1 MKSLII
7 ILFIMLSTSLF
18 AQEEVPFTLEDRD
31 RLIRLESE
39 QKALRNEMNSLRS
52 EMNALRNEM
61 NARFESIEN
70 EFGTKLESQQG
81 QIDDLKIM
89 FRWGF
94 SILITIMLFILGY
107 IIWDRRTALNPIR
120 KMVEQDKIEVEKIKS
135 VLKEMGESDQK
146 IAEILKR
153 TAMF

>member
-1 MKSLII
+1 MKKLIA
-7 ILFIMLSTSLF
+7 ILFIMLSASLF

-31 RLIRLESE
+31 RLIRLEAE
-39 QKALRNEMNSLRS
+39 QK
-52 EMNALRNEM
+52 ALRNEM

-70 EFGTKLESQQG
+70 EFGTKLESQQS

-94 SILITIMLFILGY
+94 SILITLMLFTLGY

-120 KMVEQDKIEVEKIKS
+120 ERVEQDKIEVDKIKA

>member
-1 MKSLII
+1 MKQAIFILCMII
-7 ILFIMLSTSLF
+7 PFSSFT
-18 AQEEVPFTLEDRD
+18 QEEIPFTLDDREK
-31 RLIRLESE
+31 LIQIEEKLNSTNERITSLEK
-39 QKALRNEMNSLRS
+39 QMNIK
-52 EMNALRNEM
+52 
-61 NARFESIEN
+61 F
-70 EFGTKLESQQG
+70 ESQQG

-94 SILITIMLFILGY
+94 SILITLMLFILGY

-120 KMVEQDKIEVEKIKS
+120 KMVEQDRIEVEKIKS

>member
-1 MKSLII
+1 MKSLIT
-7 ILFIMLSTSLF
+7 ILFIMFSTSLF

-31 RLIRLESE
+31 RLIRLEAE
-39 QKALRNEMNSLRS
+39 QK
-52 EMNALRNEM
+52 ALRNEM

-94 SILITIMLFILGY
+94 SILITLMLFILGY

-120 KMVEQDKIEVEKIKS
+120 ERVEQEKIEVEKIKA

>member
-1 MKSLII
+1 MKSLIT
-7 ILFIMLSTSLF
+7 ILFIMFSTCLF
-18 AQEEVPFTLEDRD
+18 AQEEVPFTLDDRD
-31 RLIRLESE
+31 RLIRLEAE
-39 QKALRNEMNSLRS
+39 QK
-52 EMNALRNEM
+52 ALRNEM

-94 SILITIMLFILGY
+94 SILITLMLFILGY

-120 KMVEQDKIEVEKIKS
+120 KMVEQDRIEVEKIKS

>member
-1 MKSLII
+1 MKSLIT
-7 ILFIMLSTSLF
+7 ILFIMFSTSLF

-31 RLIRLESE
+31 RLIRLEAE
-39 QKALRNEMNSLRS
+39 QKALSN

-70 EFGTKLESQQG
+70 EFGTKLGNQQG

-120 KMVEQDKIEVEKIKS
+120 KMVEQDKIEVEKIKA

>member
-1 MKSLII
+1 M
-7 ILFIMLSTSLF
+7 FSTSLF

-31 RLIRLESE
+31 RLIRLEAE

-120 KMVEQDKIEVEKIKS
+120 KMVEQDRIEVEKIKF

>member
-1 MKSLII
+1 M
-7 ILFIMLSTSLF
+7 FSTSLF

-31 RLIRLESE
+31 RLIRLEAE
-39 QKALRNEMNSLRS
+39 QK
-52 EMNALRNEM
+52 ALRNEM

>member
-1 MKSLII
+1 MKIVIS
-7 ILFIMLSTSLF
+7 ILLIMLSASLF

-31 RLIRLESE
+31 RLIRLEAE
-39 QKALRNEMNSLRS
+39 QK
-52 EMNALRNEM
+52 ALRNEM
-61 NARFESIEN
+61 NARFESLENELSARIGSLEN

-94 SILITIMLFILGY
+94 SILITLMLFILGY

-120 KMVEQDKIEVEKIKS
+120 ERVEQEKIEVEKIKA

>member
-1 MKSLII
+1 MKCLIT
-7 ILFIMLSTSLF
+7 ILFIILSTSLY
-18 AQEEVPFTLEDRD
+18 AQEEVPFTLDDRD
-31 RLIRLESE
+31 RLIKLEAE
-39 QKALRNEMNSLRS
+39 QKALRNEMN
-52 EMNALRNEM
+52 AK
-61 NARFESIEN
+61 FESIEK
-70 EFGTKLESQQG
+70 TLENHQR

-94 SILITIMLFILGY
+94 SILITLMLFILGY

-120 KMVEQDKIEVEKIKS
+120 ERVEQDKIEVEKIKA

>member
-1 MKSLII
+1 MKSLIT
-7 ILFIMLSTSLF
+7 ILFIMFSTSLF

-31 RLIRLESE
+31 RLIRLEAE
-39 QKALRNEMNSLRS
+39 QK
-52 EMNALRNEM
+52 ALRNEM

-70 EFGTKLESQQG
+70 EFGTKLKSQQG

>member
-1 MKSLII
+1 MII
-7 ILFIMLSTSLF
+7 PFSSFT
-18 AQEEVPFTLEDRD
+18 QEEIPFTLDDREK
-31 RLIRLESE
+31 LIQIEEKLNSTNERINSTNERINSTNERITSLEK
-39 QKALRNEMNSLRS
+39 QMNIK
-52 EMNALRNEM
+52 
-61 NARFESIEN
+61 F
-70 EFGTKLESQQG
+70 ESQQN

-94 SILITIMLFILGY
+94 SILITLMLFILGY

-120 KMVEQDKIEVEKIKS
+120 ERVEQEKIEVEKIKA

>member
-1 MKSLII
+1 MKSLIT
-7 ILFIMLSTSLF
+7 ILFIMFSTSLF
-18 AQEEVPFTLEDRD
+18 AQEEVPFTLDDRD
-31 RLIRLESE
+31 RLIRLEAE
-39 QKALRNEMNSLRS
+39 QKALRN

-94 SILITIMLFILGY
+94 SILITLMLFILGY

-120 KMVEQDKIEVEKIKS
+120 KMVEQDRIEVEKIKS

>member
-1 MKSLII
+1 MKSLIT
-7 ILFIMLSTSLF
+7 ILFIIFSTSLF

-31 RLIRLESE
+31 RLIRLEAE
-39 QKALRNEMNSLRS
+39 QKALRN

-70 EFGTKLESQQG
+70 EFGTKLESQQS

-94 SILITIMLFILGY
+94 SILITLMLFILGY
-107 IIWDRRTALNPIR
+107 IIWDRRTALHPL
-120 KMVEQDKIEVEKIKS
+120 KESLEKEKIEIDKIKS
-135 VLKEMGESDQK
+135 TLKEMGESDQK
-146 IAEILKR
+146 IAEIMRRVGLL
-153 TAMF
+153 

>member
-7 ILFIMLSTSLF
+7 ILFIMFSTSLF
-18 AQEEVPFTLEDRD
+18 AQEEVPFTLDDRD
-31 RLIRLESE
+31 RLIRLEAE
-39 QKALRNEMNSLRS
+39 QK
-52 EMNALRNEM
+52 ALRNEM
-61 NARFESIEN
+61 NARFEGIEN
-70 EFGTKLESQQG
+70 DLGTKLESQQS

-94 SILITIMLFILGY
+94 SILITLMLFILGY

-120 KMVEQDKIEVEKIKS
+120 ERVEQEKIEVEKIKA

>member
-1 MKSLII
+1 MKKLIA
-7 ILFIMLSTSLF
+7 ILFIMLPASLF

-31 RLIRLESE
+31 RLIRLEAE
-39 QKALRNEMNSLRS
+39 QK
-52 EMNALRNEM
+52 ALRNEM

-70 EFGTKLESQQG
+70 EFGTKLNSQQN

-120 KMVEQDKIEVEKIKS
+120 KMVEQDRIEVEKIKF

>member
-1 MKSLII
+1 
-7 ILFIMLSTSLF
+7 MLSTSLF

-31 RLIRLESE
+31 RLIRLEAE
-39 QKALRNEMNSLRS
+39 QMVLRNEMNSLRSEMNSLRS

-61 NARFESIEN
+61 NARFKSIEN
-70 EFGTKLESQQG
+70 EFGTKLKSQQI

-94 SILITIMLFILGY
+94 SILITLMLFILGY

>member
-1 MKSLII
+1 MKQAIFILCVII
-7 ILFIMLSTSLF
+7 PFSSFT
-18 AQEEVPFTLEDRD
+18 QEEIPFTLEDREK
-31 RLIRLESE
+31 LIQIEEKLNSTNERINSTNERITSLEK
-39 QKALRNEMNSLRS
+39 QMNIK
-52 EMNALRNEM
+52 
-61 NARFESIEN
+61 F
-70 EFGTKLESQQG
+70 ESQQN

-94 SILITIMLFILGY
+94 SILITLMLFILGY

-120 KMVEQDKIEVEKIKS
+120 ERVEQEKIEVEKIKA

>member
-1 MKSLII
+1 MKSLIT
-7 ILFIMLSTSLF
+7 ILFIMFSTSLF

-31 RLIRLESE
+31 RLIRLEAE
-39 QKALRNEMNSLRS
+39 QK
-52 EMNALRNEM
+52 ALRNEM

-94 SILITIMLFILGY
+94 SILITLMLFILGY

-120 KMVEQDKIEVEKIKS
+120 KMVEQDRIEVEKIKS